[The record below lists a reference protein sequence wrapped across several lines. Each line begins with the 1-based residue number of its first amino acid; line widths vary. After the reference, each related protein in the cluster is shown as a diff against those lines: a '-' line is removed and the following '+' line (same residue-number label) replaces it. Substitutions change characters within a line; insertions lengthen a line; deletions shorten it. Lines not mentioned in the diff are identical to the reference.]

1 VEFPSATDTE
11 TKSARPPAQLD
22 GVELVIIQRR
32 FRSVNDRPIGLILA
46 VGKLLE
52 EVVTVSVGTSITVTS
67 GGGWQRLG
75 RYHGNVARPVGV
87 GGVAG
92 SVVEGRSDGE
102 GDGVAGIFDEVD
114 DVAVMEP
121 RNVVVVDRQDSVADL
136 QPRAALRRTLPDD
149 R

>member
-32 FRSVNDRPIGLILA
+32 FRSV
-46 VGKLLE
+46 
-52 EVVTVSVGTSITVTS
+52 
-67 GGGWQRLG
+67 
-75 RYHGNVARPVGV
+75 PVGV

-149 R
+149 LTDERDAFGDGGNDDESDPSSSLRMTVTS